1 MKTTMDNPAAFKKVL
16 PLTLVGLVKKSLRMI
31 LKGRVIKT
39 RNFIVAELLN
49 YIARNGMSNKYY
61 CNLCKNESYY
71 FFHTSN
77 EKRILR
83 NSICPNCNSRK
94 RHRGLFILYKEI

>member
-1 MKTTMDNPAAFKKVL
+1 MTMDNPAAFKKVL

-39 RNFIVAELLN
+39 RNFLAAELLN
-49 YIARNGMSNKYY
+49 YFARKGKSNKFY
-61 CNLCKNESYY
+61 CNLCKKESYY